1 MARAAFLAALGLC
14 VLFCF
19 CRNDSLE
26 SLARARAVQAESGKK
41 RIVVGV
47 VWPSEIRKD
56 LFLQGI
62 QLARDEI
69 NEQGLL
75 GREIK
80 LLIRDDHNTYQTARE
95 IALSFVRNTEMTA
108 VIGHA
113 ASGVT
118 LPVSVI
124 YNKAGLLFINT
135 ASTNSTLSRH
145 GFDMFFR
152 IIPDNSAFAR
162 KVAQYT
168 YLMGYRKPIII
179 YVRGYYG
186 KDLSNLYQAF
196 MGRLGVSIVRQ
207 YSFFY
212 GDTDWRPIFRQLK
225 NLDYDV
231 IFVGASVPECIR
243 LIAQAR
249 TWGITLPII
258 GSDGFDTHRMLS
270 EGGDAVEGVMYCGV
284 YNPADA
290 GAVNTAFV
298 EKFKQK
304 YGLMP
309 DTEAAQAYDALHLL
323 ACVIRKTK
331 STNPAQLA
339 SNLNFVES
347 WEGATGIHS
356 LDEHGDV
363 VHKPIY
369 FKQIVDNKV
378 RIVDFA
384 ANRLEA
390 LDKQLGSLLQ
400 SNDMADGGGELEKAA
415 EK

>member
-1 MARAAFLAALGLC
+1 MVLALGA
-14 VLFCF
+14 LFCS
-19 CRNDSLE
+19 CRSDSLDG
-26 SLARARAVQAESGKK
+26 LARARAAQAETGKK

-47 VWPSEIRKD
+47 VWPSELRKD
-56 LFLQGI
+56 FFLHGL
-62 QLARDEI
+62 QLALEEI

-75 GREIK
+75 GRDVK
-80 LLIRDDHNTYQTARE
+80 LLIRDDHNNYQKARE
-95 IALSFVRNTEMTA
+95 IALSFAHNTEMTA

-145 GFDMFFR
+145 GLDMFFR
-152 IIPDNSAFAR
+152 IVPDNSAFA
-162 KVAQYT
+162 KHAALYT
-168 YLMGYRKPIII
+168 YLMGYRKPVII

-196 MGRLGVSIVRQ
+196 MGKLGVSVVRQ
-207 YSFFY
+207 YGFFP

-225 NLDYDV
+225 NLDYDI

-249 TWGITLPII
+249 TWGLTAPVI
-258 GSDGFDTHRMLS
+258 GSDGFDAHRMLS

-284 YNPADA
+284 YNPASA
-290 GAVNTAFV
+290 GTVNRAFV
-298 EKFKQK
+298 EKFQKK
-304 YGLMP
+304 YGQMP
-309 DTEAAQAYDALHLL
+309 DTEAAQAYDALSLL
-323 ACVIRKTK
+323 ACAVRKTK

-339 SNLNFVES
+339 ANLNYVER
-347 WEGATGIHS
+347 WEGATGSHS

-363 VHKPIY
+363 VDKPIY
-369 FKQIVDNKV
+369 FKQIVDHKA

-384 ANRLEA
+384 PNQLQA
-390 LDKQLGSLLQ
+390 LQQQLGGLVTAG
-400 SNDMADGGGELEKAA
+400 NTADSSAGRAGDRSAGRRP
-415 EK
+415 